1 MFCPGHLSD
10 LAQNCKTA
18 DLSNI
23 PGFISPPQ
31 SSTSLPFFLFLC
43 CFCMITVPYSIY
55 EVQTMD
61 FQTLNFAQVLSERER
76 EKWTTPWIR
85 GTAWPCA
92 QLHSSAD
99 SIYLRSQSLPVGKAW
114 IKCAAFNGHKYAS
127 YLLHPSKIPC
137 KIKTMQDLCWKVI

>member
-31 SSTSLPFFLFLC
+31 SSASLPFFLFLC

-76 EKWTTPWIR
+76 SGLHHGSEAQPGPVPNCIPLQTVFTSEVNPYLWGKHGLNVLHLMDTNMHLIFCTP
-85 GTAWPCA
+85 
-92 QLHSSAD
+92 
-99 SIYLRSQSLPVGKAW
+99 LRYPAK
-114 IKCAAFNGHKYAS
+114 
-127 YLLHPSKIPC
+127 
-137 KIKTMQDLCWKVI
+137 